1 MTKQEHIDNIMD
13 NFDFNKVAKV
23 MKYLKWEWAYS
34 ETGIPEE
41 PELRSS
47 CRKYLSMAYDAG
59 LERKREYTIA
69 TGGFVYTYDPEYDEL
84 RLVFEVTGWCSN
96 NGAAF

>member
-1 MTKQEHIDNIMD
+1 MTKQEHIDDIMD

-23 MKYLKWEWAYS
+23 MKYLKWEWAS
-34 ETGIPEE
+34 SVTGVPEE
-41 PELRSS
+41 PELRRS
-47 CRKYLSMAYDAG
+47 CRQYLSMAYDAG
-59 LERKREYTIA
+59 IEYKKGYRIS
-69 TGGFVYTYDPEYDEL
+69 TGGFVYSYHPEFDEL